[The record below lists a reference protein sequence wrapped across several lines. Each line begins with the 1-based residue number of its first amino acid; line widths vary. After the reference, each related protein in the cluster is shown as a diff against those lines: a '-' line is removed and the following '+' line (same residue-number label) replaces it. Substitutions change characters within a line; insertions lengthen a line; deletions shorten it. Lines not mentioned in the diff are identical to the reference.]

1 MRKRTIL
8 LIVSLVLTLSIW
20 VTPALAETVY
30 LDPSE
35 SSFDVGE
42 VSVGH
47 RFNVTAWVS
56 NVSDLMGFQVA
67 LYYNASVINM
77 TSASLAADH
86 VLAGQAGIPLG
97 PLINYT
103 DSLGYGFVGF
113 SGLGGMTTP
122 FTGNGTLAV
131 FEFEITTV
139 PEVGNLT
146 SPLIISYKVEG
157 GTYETKL
164 KNSTGGAISF
174 TGTDGSYIIIPEFLS
189 FLILPMFSVL
199 TLVALVLAKKLQRK
213 LRFE

>member
-1 MRKRTIL
+1 
-8 LIVSLVLTLSIW
+8 
-20 VTPALAETVY
+20 
-30 LDPSE
+30 
-35 SSFDVGE
+35 
-42 VSVGH
+42 
-47 RFNVTAWVS
+47 
-56 NVSDLMGFQVA
+56 
-67 LYYNASVINM
+67 
-77 TSASLAADH
+77 
-86 VLAGQAGIPLG
+86 
-97 PLINYT
+97 
-103 DSLGYGFVGF
+103 
-113 SGLGGMTTP
+113 MTTP

>member
-1 MRKRTIL
+1 
-8 LIVSLVLTLSIW
+8 LIVSLVLILSIW
-20 VTPALAETVY
+20 ITPALAETVY

-35 SSFDVGE
+35 NSFDVGE

-56 NVSDLMGFQVA
+56 DVSDLMGFQVA

-77 TSASLAADH
+77 TSASLASDY
-86 VLAGQAGIPLG
+86 VFAGQAGIPLG

-103 DSLGYGFVGF
+103 DSWGYGFVGF

-122 FTGNGTLAV
+122 FTGTGKLAV

-146 SPLIISYKVEG
+146 SPLIISYKVTG

-164 KNSTGGAISF
+164 KNSTGGAIIF

-199 TLVALVLAKKLQRK
+199 TLVAVILAKKPRRK
-213 LRFE
+213 RGFEHTV